1 MKYSDDIIQRV
12 KDATDIVA
20 VVGEHVPLKKAGSS
34 YKGLCPFHSEKSPS
48 FNVSPSRNSFHC
60 FGCGKGGNVI
70 TFIMEMEKVSFPEAL
85 RSLADK
91 AGIVLPKAQDDERDT
106 EMDKARERMQ
116 AINDF
121 AGKFFQ
127 ERLLSP
133 EGQAA
138 RDYFKKRGFTKEDA
152 MKHQIGLAPEG
163 WDAFKNAAAKAGFGP
178 EELTAA
184 GLLVKNEEKKSFYDK
199 FRNRLMFPVK
209 NNYEKIIAFGGR
221 TLAADEEQ
229 GPKYLNSPET
239 ILFRKSECLYL
250 LNAAREAIR
259 QRNYVIVVEGYFDAL
274 ALHHHGFENAVATL
288 GTALTSQHGRMLKRY
303 TPEVVFSYDTDAAG
317 QAAILRGFEPLVQA
331 GLNIKV
337 LVLPDAKDPD
347 EYLTKHSKE
356 ELEGLIEKAPS
367 FFRWWAQTQKP
378 KYQGA
383 PVEERVRVLQ
393 GFVPM
398 ILQIPDE
405 VSVQA
410 ACSAI
415 ESELAL
421 DNRDLLT
428 IVNSERKKGPRSPSP
443 RPEPGASPAP
453 AAKPPLAD
461 AQIESDFLALLTE
474 QNGEFV
480 PWAVN
485 EISPEVFQRD
495 DFRKIFEHLSA
506 GDMKP
511 EELNKVPDL
520 EASFLR
526 IEGSVEPKRREAMLN
541 ELASALKK
549 RDLKKK
555 MSDLKARQAQAEKDG
570 NSDTALQ
577 LAQEMVLLKRHF
589 SQEVEP
595 K

>member
-1 MKYSDDIIQRV
+1 
-12 KDATDIVA
+12 
-20 VVGEHVPLKKAGSS
+20 
-34 YKGLCPFHSEKSPS
+34 
-48 FNVSPSRNSFHC
+48 
-60 FGCGKGGNVI
+60 
-70 TFIMEMEKVSFPEAL
+70 
-85 RSLADK
+85 
-91 AGIVLPKAQDDERDT
+91 
-106 EMDKARERMQ
+106 
-116 AINDF
+116 
-121 AGKFFQ
+121 
-127 ERLLSP
+127 
-133 EGQAA
+133 
-138 RDYFKKRGFTKEDA
+138 
-152 MKHQIGLAPEG
+152 
-163 WDAFKNAAAKAGFGP
+163 
-178 EELTAA
+178 
-184 GLLVKNEEKKSFYDK
+184 
-199 FRNRLMFPVK
+199 
-209 NNYEKIIAFGGR
+209 
-221 TLAADEEQ
+221 
-229 GPKYLNSPET
+229 
-239 ILFRKSECLYL
+239 
-250 LNAAREAIR
+250 
-259 QRNYVIVVEGYFDAL
+259 
-274 ALHHHGFENAVATL
+274 
-288 GTALTSQHGRMLKRY
+288 
-303 TPEVVFSYDTDAAG
+303 VVFSYDTDAAG

-428 IVNSERKKGPRSPSP
+428 IVNSERKKGPRMPAP
-443 RPEPGASPAP
+443 RSEPGASPAP
-453 AAKPPLAD
+453 TSKPPLAD

-485 EISPEVFQRD
+485 EISPEVFQRE

-511 EELNKVPDL
+511 EELNKVADL